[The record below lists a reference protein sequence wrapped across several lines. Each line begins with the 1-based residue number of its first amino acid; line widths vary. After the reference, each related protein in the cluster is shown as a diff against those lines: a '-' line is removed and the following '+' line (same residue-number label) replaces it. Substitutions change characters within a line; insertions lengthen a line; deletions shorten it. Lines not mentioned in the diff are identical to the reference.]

1 MRELFKDV
9 CKIKHYVLQLN
20 GDKLRV
26 FKKSFYQ
33 KNIAKWQLDLVWEFF
48 WDDRTYEE
56 MQFILQNKKII

>member
-9 CKIKHYVLQLN
+9 CKLKSYVLQLN

-26 FKKSFYQ
+26 FKTEFYQ

-48 WDDRTYEE
+48 WDDKTYEE